1 MLSAIDE
8 SAIVINS
15 ADEEGWAPLHSA
27 ASIGNLEIVEV
38 LLSRGRIFF
47 FFFFFCILYLV
58 IRVVFGIIVSHVKI
72 GVVLYTWSLFGLAI

>member
-47 FFFFFCILYLV
+47 FFFFF

>member
-47 FFFFFCILYLV
+47 FFFF

>member
-47 FFFFFCILYLV
+47 FL
-58 IRVVFGIIVSHVKI
+58 IRVVFGIIVSNVKI
-72 GVVLYTWSLFGLAI
+72 GVVLYTRSLFGLAI